1 MGVAVP
7 LRAPGEDGLPQG
19 DEFEQLN
26 AIEDRLER
34 LVAGRAVLV
43 GVITTHGMR
52 EFVLYT
58 AADDWIEDLH
68 HDLQAAVPSHEIQ
81 VMAQTDPKWK
91 VYGSFVR

>member
-1 MGVAVP
+1 
-7 LRAPGEDGLPQG
+7 
-19 DEFEQLN
+19 
-26 AIEDRLER
+26 
-34 LVAGRAVLV
+34 
-43 GVITTHGMR
+43 MR

-58 AADDWIEDLH
+58 AAGDWIEDFH